1 VKTIF
6 DEATRAEV
14 TQRIAS
20 LNEKSAA
27 KWGRMNISQ
36 MLRHCA
42 LYEEMI
48 LNGRNQKQTFIG
60 RIVGKHVLR
69 DFIKD
74 DAPVRRNLPT
84 LPQLRVT
91 EPTGDVHVLKKK
103 WVGLIEEYRRYS
115 EPHFTHPFFGKMT
128 REQVGYLDYKH
139 TDHHLRQFGA

>member
-1 VKTIF
+1 MKTIF
-6 DEATRAEV
+6 DKATRDEV

-27 KWGRMNISQ
+27 NWGKMNISQ

-48 LNGRNQKQTFIG
+48 LRGQNQRQTLIG
-60 RIVGKHVLR
+60 RIVGKRVLR

-84 LPQLRVT
+84 LPQLRVS
-91 EPTGDVHVLKKK
+91 EPTGDVNLLKNK
-103 WVGLIEEYRRYS
+103 WIALIDEYGRYS
-115 EPHFTHPFFGKMT
+115 ESHFTHPFFGAMT